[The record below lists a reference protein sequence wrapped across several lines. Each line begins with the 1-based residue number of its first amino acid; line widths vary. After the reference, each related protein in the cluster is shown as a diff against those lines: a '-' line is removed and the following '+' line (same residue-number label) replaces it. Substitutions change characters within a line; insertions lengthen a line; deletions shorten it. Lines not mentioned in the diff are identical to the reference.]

1 MSKIKTRE
9 KVKDV
14 KVLDKSKVV
23 GERMKS
29 AFIRSKDHAKNLA
42 DDGQATPSEYAEDQ
56 VQYAAED
63 ISRDAAHAAGSGVKT
78 VGRKGREAFQ
88 RHRAKAA
95 EQKAGEQA
103 PQGEQP
109 PAPDADVPS
118 EPRQRPR
125 TLPQNTAST
134 EQPSQGLQQPAAPKQ
149 RPQGIRQSTAAP
161 KQRPQ
166 GLRQAPAAPEQP
178 SQGLPQ
184 TTAAPEQRPR
194 PPQRNDPPRQYGG
207 QVKPA
212 NRPDGSR
219 ADTNNAPDPVERGR
233 ERVKKQAAKRADA
246 TRQIKQRQTPP
257 RPTAWGKAEP
267 EDSPISARRQIGKAA
282 HQVTDKVED
291 AAHTVKQSAKTVR
304 KANRAVKQTA
314 KSTGKATVKTAKRT
328 VKTAQQTAKGAV
340 KTAERTSKAAIKT
353 AEHTAK
359 ATQKAAQAAAKAAKV
374 AAQAARATAKAAAAA
389 AKATAKAIAATVKA
403 IIAAVKALI
412 AAIAAG
418 GWVAVLVIVVICL
431 IGLLVASCFG
441 IFFSGEDSGTG
452 QTMQTAVQEINQSY
466 EEKLETTKTSTP
478 HDVLEMTGSR
488 AVWPD
493 VLAVYAVKTTTD
505 PDNPQEV
512 ATMDDGKKAILK
524 EIFWAMNEV
533 SSYTTSTTHT
543 STIMVDDGSGNMVE
557 STTTVTTITL
567 HITVS
572 HKTAEEMAVEYGFTA
587 DQREQ
592 LAELLAEENNSLW
605 SAVLYGIGPGD
616 NEIVVIALSQIGNV
630 GGMPYWSWYGFNER
644 VEWCACFV
652 SWCANECSYIENG
665 IIPQFAWC
673 PSGVAWFQERGLWQD
688 GSYEPR
694 PGDIIFFDWNDP
706 DTSGQDGSADH
717 VGIVDHI
724 ENGYVYTVE
733 GNSGDSCRQRSYA
746 IGYYEILGYGTPAY

>member
-42 DDGQATPSEYAEDQ
+42 DDGQTTPSEYAEDQ

-63 ISRDAAHAAGSGVKT
+63 ISRDAAHATGSGVKAA
-78 VGRKGREAFQ
+78 GRKGKEVFQ
-88 RHRAKAA
+88 RHRAKTA
-95 EQKAGEQA
+95 EQKAGERA
-103 PQGEQP
+103 AQGEQP
-109 PAPDADVPS
+109 PAPDAGSPS

-125 TLPQNTAST
+125 TLPQNTTSA

-149 RPQGIRQSTAAP
+149 RPQG
-161 KQRPQ
+161 
-166 GLRQAPAAPEQP
+166 LR
-178 SQGLPQ
+178 Q
-184 TTAAPEQRPR
+184 TTATPEQRPH
-194 PPQRNDPPRQYGG
+194 PPQRSNLPRQYGG
-207 QVKPA
+207 QVKPP
-212 NRPDGSR
+212 NRPDNPR
-219 ADTNNAPDPVERGR
+219 ADTNNAPDPVECGR

-246 TRQIKQRQTPP
+246 TRQIKQRETPP
-257 RPTAWGKAEP
+257 RPSAWGKAEP
-267 EDSPISARRQIGKAA
+267 DDSPISARRQIGKAA
-282 HQVTDKVED
+282 HRVTDKVED
-291 AAHTVKQSAKTVR
+291 TAHTVKQSAKTVR

-340 KTAERTSKAAIKT
+340 KTAERTSKTAIKT

-389 AKATAKAIAATVKA
+389 AKAAAKAIAATVKA
-403 IIAAVKALI
+403 IIVAAKALI

-466 EEKLETTKTSTP
+466 EEKLETTKASTP

-533 SSYTTSTTHT
+533 SSYTTSTSHT
-543 STIMVDDGSGNMVE
+543 STTMVDDGSGNMVE

-572 HKTAEEMAVEYGFTA
+572 HKTAEEMADAYNFTA

-592 LAELLAEENNSLW
+592 LAELLADENSSLW
-605 SAVLYGIGPGD
+605 SSVLYGIGVGD
-616 NEIVVIALSQIGNV
+616 GEIAVVALSQIGNV
-630 GGMPYWSWYGFNER
+630 GGQPYWSWYGFDSRE
-644 VEWCACFV
+644 EWCACFV
-652 SWCANECSYIENG
+652 SWCANECGYIDAGVIPKFAGCG
-665 IIPQFAWC
+665 IGSQ
-673 PSGVAWFQERGLWQD
+673 WFKDRGLWQD
-688 GSYEPR
+688 NSYQPR
-694 PGDIIFFDWNDP
+694 PGDLIFFDWDNP
-706 DTSGQDGSADH
+706 DGSSGAQDGLPDH
-717 VGIVDHI
+717 VGIVEKV
-724 ENGYVYTVE
+724 ENGLVYTVE
-733 GNSGDSCRQRSYA
+733 GNSGDSVRQNHYA
-746 IGYYEILGYGTPAY
+746 LGHYEIYGYGTPAY